1 MRLRRR
7 HVVPRLRGRALRR
20 RPVVRGLQRGAA
32 RLQLVLPRLQRGQ
45 VRPVL
50 PRRRPVHAGR
60 GRPLRPVRP
69 DFPRRRPHELPGR
82 RLLLRRRGPAHRL
95 RGGLLLPRRR
105 QPADCLPRRRL
116 LPGGRDRADPL
127 QGLSGG
133 ALPRPV
139 RQVEAVPQRAVLEVP
154 AVLERACPGRVR
166 RGLARDVRAG
176 RGLGGAGGG
185 LPPLTT
191 GMCSRGRCWAAGR
204 PSLHRLVSFLKH
216 CPHKNKHQG
225 EGRVDLNDGMNRS
238 ARVPADMI
246 QY

>member
-1 MRLRRR
+1 M
-7 HVVPRLRGRALRR
+7 
-20 RPVVRGLQRGAA
+20 
-32 RLQLVLPRLQRGQ
+32 
-45 VRPVL
+45 
-50 PRRRPVHAGR
+50 HAGR

-69 DFPRRRPHELPGR
+69 DELPGR

-133 ALPRPV
+133 PLPRPV

-154 AVLERACPGRVR
+154 AVLERARPGRVR
-166 RGLARDVRAG
+166 RGLAGDVRAG
-176 RGLGGAGGG
+176 RGLGGAGRRTSAPDDWDVPPGALLGG
-185 LPPLTT
+185 WATVAAPFGFLSYALSAQKQNTAPL
-191 GMCSRGRCWAAGR
+191 
-204 PSLHRLVSFLKH
+204 
-216 CPHKNKHQG
+216 QG